1 MECYGQRNAE
11 VLELSRC
18 HLGSPLIPH
27 DLALD
32 RSRGSVAKRRRP
44 TACTARPSKN
54 IYGLKYS
61 SCMSAFG
68 KMSYRVRII
77 VKIAQ
82 MYTVSVYC
90 TNTVNYR
97 NNNDDVRRDQEKY
110 GTSCKNTVDA
120 S

>member
-1 MECYGQRNAE
+1 
-11 VLELSRC
+11 
-18 HLGSPLIPH
+18 
-27 DLALD
+27 
-32 RSRGSVAKRRRP
+32 
-44 TACTARPSKN
+44 
-54 IYGLKYS
+54 
-61 SCMSAFG
+61 MSAFG